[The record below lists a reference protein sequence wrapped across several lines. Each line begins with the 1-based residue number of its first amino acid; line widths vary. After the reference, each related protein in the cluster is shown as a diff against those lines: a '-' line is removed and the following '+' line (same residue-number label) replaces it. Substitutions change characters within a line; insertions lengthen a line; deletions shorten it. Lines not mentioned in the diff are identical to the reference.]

1 MVRLAHHVRISAC
14 IAAVVA
20 IGNTT
25 PGAAAERMSMPMSPG
40 KCPWVTPAQ
49 VQGFLGSPIA
59 TEVFH
64 RQAPQFGC
72 LFETARDPQDHS
84 VSIRLTRQ
92 TYPIEKIAKMQ
103 AMFEHGPAKVQTIH
117 DYKIYT
123 DRGVLMAIRGTTL
136 VSVIM
141 HAGAENSATDG
152 VEFVPLAG
160 LMFLIKN

>member
-1 MVRLAHHVRISAC
+1 MVRITRRGRIFAC
-14 IAAVVA
+14 IAAVAA
-20 IGNTT
+20 IGNVT
-25 PGAAAERMSMPMSPG
+25 PGTAAERMSMPMSPG

-49 VQGFLGSPIA
+49 VQGYLGSPIA

-64 RQAPQFGC
+64 QKDGQFGC
-72 LFETARDPQDHS
+72 LFETARDQQDHS

-92 TYPIEKIAKMQ
+92 TYPIEKLAKMKT
-103 AMFEHGPAKVQTIH
+103 MFEHGPAKVQTIQ

-141 HAGAENSATDG
+141 HARGTRATTDG
-152 VEFVPLAG
+152 VEFIPLAG
-160 LMFLIKN
+160 LMFRIKN